1 MYLKSLT
8 LRGFKSFASATTL
21 QLEPGITCIVGPN
34 GSGKSNVVDA
44 LAWVM
49 GEQGAK
55 SLRGGKM
62 EDVIFAGTSGRPPLG
77 RAEVALTI
85 DNADGALPIEY
96 SEVTISRTMFRNGGS
111 EYAINGQSC
120 RLLDVQELLS
130 DSGIGREMHVIVGQ
144 GQLDSI
150 LHATPED
157 RRGFIEEAAGVL
169 KHRKRKEKALR
180 KLDSTD
186 GNLTRLGDL
195 LSEIR
200 RQLKPLGR
208 QAEVARRAA
217 VVQADVRDAR
227 SRLLADD
234 LVTARTALEQELAD
248 ETVLLERRAEVEAA
262 VEQARQAEAA
272 LEAALREDLPALA
285 RAQETWFALSGLRE
299 RLKGTAGLAA
309 ERVRNAAETAGE
321 QQASSGRDPEQ
332 LEAEAERVRGQE
344 REIAAEVERNRTGLD
359 DALAARAQAET
370 AHQDEER
377 RVAGLVRAAADRREG
392 LARLHGQV
400 NALRSR
406 SAAAAD
412 ELGRLTGARTEA
424 LARAERAQRDFTA
437 LETKVAGLDAGEEG
451 LDAEH
456 EGAASLLSDIEER
469 LAKTREEVQAAERDR
484 SALTA
489 RKEALELGLDR
500 KDGAG
505 ALLAATDSVSGLLGS
520 VAALL
525 SVRSGYE
532 TAVAAALGS
541 AADAVAVEHVD
552 AAVGALGHLKS
563 EDLGRAGILLGGA
576 GPDPDD
582 RDWPGLPAS
591 ASYAVDVVECPEALR
606 PSLRRVLFK
615 IAVVDGLTEA
625 RDLVRDLPD
634 VTAVTREGDLL
645 GAHFAAGGSSSRP
658 SLIEV
663 QAAVDEATE
672 RLEAA
677 THLCERLGFD
687 QARLEEERSQAQRR
701 VDVALAKLHE
711 SDATLAAVAEE
722 LGQLGSLA
730 RSAKGEAERLA
741 TAIAAAEESRDQ
753 ALAGLADLEERLAA
767 AEDAPE
773 EEPDTAERDRLAE
786 QAKAARAHEMDA
798 RLALRT
804 AEERA
809 RALAGRADS
818 LLRSARAEREARAK
832 AAARRERMIREGQVA
847 EAVARATAVVLERLE
862 VSVAAAAD
870 ERTAVEQSRRGREE
884 ELMTV
889 RARLRDLAREH
900 DELVNTVHRDE
911 MARTQQ
917 RMRIE
922 QLEERALEELG
933 LDVEALVAEFG
944 PHNPVPPVL
953 APGEGDGADGA
964 KTEDREDDEG
974 PPSVPYVREEQQ
986 KRLRSA
992 ERALSMLGKVNPLAL
1007 EEFSALEE
1015 RHKFLTEQLEDLKK
1029 TRRDL
1034 LDIVREVD
1042 ERVEQV
1048 FTEAWEDVRTAFDSV
1063 FSRLFPGG
1071 EGRLVLTNPSDMLNT
1086 GIEVEARPPGKKVKR
1101 LSLLSGGE
1109 RSLVAVAFLV
1119 ALFKARPSP
1128 FYILDEVEAALDDT
1142 NLGRLL
1148 EIYEE
1153 LRENSQLLVITHQK
1167 RTMEVGDA
1175 LYGVTMR
1182 GDGVSAVISQRL
1194 RESEPA

>member
-1 MYLKSLT
+1 MRERSLYLKSLT

-85 DNADGALPIEY
+85 DNSDGALPIEY

-111 EYAINGQSC
+111 EYAINGHAC

-180 KLDSTD
+180 KLDSTE
-186 GNLTRLGDL
+186 GNLTRLNDL
-195 LSEIR
+195 LTEIR

-208 QAEVARRAA
+208 QAEVARKAA

-227 SRLLADD
+227 ARLLADD
-234 LVTARTALEQELAD
+234 LVTLKTSLEQELAD

-262 VEQARQAEAA
+262 LEQARLAEAA

-285 RAQETWFALSGLRE
+285 TAQETWYSLSGLRE
-299 RLKGTAGLAA
+299 RLKGTASLAA
-309 ERVRNAAETAGE
+309 ERVRNAAAVEPVPE
-321 QQASSGRDPEQ
+321 GRDPEE
-332 LEAEAERVRGQE
+332 LEAQAAEVGAQE
-344 REIAAEVERNRTGLD
+344 QEIAAEVARNRTALE
-359 DALAARAQAET
+359 DAVAAKQAAEA
-370 AHQDEER
+370 AHVEEDR
-377 RVAGLVRAAADRREG
+377 RIAGLQRAAADRREG

-406 SAAAAD
+406 AAAAD
-412 ELGRLTGARTEA
+412 DEIGRLTIARDDA
-424 LARAERAQRDFTA
+424 VARAARATHDFTS
-437 LETKVAGLDAGEEG
+437 LETRIAGLDAGEEG

-456 EGAASLLSDIEER
+456 QGASSALGDIEDR
-469 LAKTREEVQAAERDR
+469 LAKIREEAQQAERER
-484 SALTA
+484 GALTA
-489 RKEALELGLDR
+489 RKEALELGLNR

-505 ALLAATDSVSGLLGS
+505 ALLAATEPVSGLMGS

-525 SVRSGYE
+525 QVQSGYE
-532 TAVAAALGS
+532 AAVAAALGN
-541 AADAVAVEHVD
+541 AADAVAVEQID
-552 AAVGALGHLKS
+552 AALGAIDHLKS
-563 EDLGRAGILLGGA
+563 ADLGRAGILLGGA
-576 GPDPDD
+576 DIDD
-582 RDWPGLPAS
+582 SDWPGLPGGAV
-591 ASYAVDVVECPEALR
+591 YATDVVDCPATLEA
-606 PSLRRVLFK
+606 SLRRLLFK
-615 IAVVDGLTEA
+615 VAVVDGLASA
-625 RDLVRDLPD
+625 RSLVADLPD
-634 VTAVTREGDLL
+634 VVAVTHEGDVI
-645 GAHFAAGGSSSRP
+645 GAHFASGGSNAQP
-658 SLIEV
+658 SLLEV
-663 QAAVDEATE
+663 QAAVDEATA
-672 RLEAA
+672 LLADV
-677 THLCERLGFD
+677 THSCERLSFEL
-687 QARLEEERSQAQRR
+687 ARLEEERVHAQRR

-711 SDATLAAVAEE
+711 SDAHLAAVAEE
-722 LGQLGSLA
+722 LAQHGSLA
-730 RSAKGEAERLA
+730 RSAKGEAERIGR
-741 TAIAAAEESRDQ
+741 AIDQ
-753 ALAGLADLEERLAA
+753 AQEARERDIAGLAELEARLAS
-767 AEDAPE
+767 AEEATD
-773 EEPDTAERDRLAE
+773 EEPDTADRERLADE
-786 QAKAARAHEMDA
+786 AREARQHEMDS

-809 RALAGRADS
+809 RALHGRADG
-818 LLRSARAEREARAK
+818 LMRAAQAERDARAK
-832 AAARRERMIREGQVA
+832 AIARRERMIREGQVA
-847 EAVARATAVVLERLE
+847 EAVGRGVTAVLSRLE
-862 VSVAAAAD
+862 MSIAGAAA
-870 ERTAVEQSRRGREE
+870 ERTAIEQARRGREE
-884 ELMTV
+884 QLV
-889 RARLRDLAREH
+889 AARDRLRSLTSEH
-900 DELVNTVHRDE
+900 DELVSSVHRDE

-917 RMRIE
+917 RMRLE
-922 QLEERALEELG
+922 QLEERALVELG
-933 LDVEALVAEFG
+933 LDLEVLVTEYG
-944 PHNPVPPVL
+944 PDQLVPPSIPVPGEESD
-953 APGEGDGADGA
+953 APLPA
-964 KTEDREDDEG
+964 
-974 PPSVPYVREEQQ
+974 PVPYNREEQT

-992 ERALSMLGKVNPLAL
+992 ERQLSMLGKVNPLAL

-1029 TRRDL
+1029 TRKDL
-1034 LDIVREVD
+1034 LDIVKEVD

-1048 FTEAWEDVRTAFDSV
+1048 FTEAWEDVRAAFDSA

-1071 EGRLVLTNPSDMLNT
+1071 EGKLMLTDPSNMLTT
-1086 GIEVEARPPGKKVKR
+1086 GVEVEARPPGKKVKR

-1194 RESEPA
+1194 REAESA